1 MILRLVDLPWY
12 DVIYRHIFIRLD
24 LRDLCNL
31 RCLSSTEYRVLVD
44 NYIATWDTLD
54 ISSYTDFEPN
64 SFEELVKGCKR
75 LRRVDLS
82 NSYWLGSSHLVD
94 LLGVHPGLTH
104 LDLTGCNGPQ
114 MRCDFI
120 EITKCRNLT
129 SVRLRGCDWVT
140 ADFLLSL
147 VRYNRNLRRLVL
159 ADCYQISDE
168 AVESMF
174 EFLTTLTD
182 LSLEKTAITDKSL
195 LAMIEHGVTAIE
207 YLDLRYCHGITDY
220 GLMLLRPLR
229 SMKKL
234 WILGCRSITERGL
247 ASFRERTDIDL
258 PQRPICAIRPL
269 SLQV

>member
-1 MILRLVDLPWY
+1 
-12 DVIYRHIFIRLD
+12 
-24 LRDLCNL
+24 
-31 RCLSSTEYRVLVD
+31 
-44 NYIATWDTLD
+44 
-54 ISSYTDFEPN
+54 
-64 SFEELVKGCKR
+64 
-75 LRRVDLS
+75 
-82 NSYWLGSSHLVD
+82 
-94 LLGVHPGLTH
+94 
-104 LDLTGCNGPQ
+104 

-140 ADFLLSL
+140 TDFLLSL

-195 LAMIEHGVTAIE
+195 LAMVEHGVTAIE

-229 SMKKL
+229 SMKRL

-247 ASFRERTDIDL
+247 ASFRERMEIDL
-258 PQRPICAIRPL
+258 SPRPICAIRPP